1 MANGLLRPRAYSS
14 LPVHFLSLFGRIAHI
29 AYAFTKSDYKT
40 TFIPVMFYAYMSAK
54 PSLYSLK
61 VPRAAFWLWIH
72 LFQFCVANQVLSPE
86 EDALNKPYR
95 PIPSKLISVPAA
107 RALRWSLAPIC
118 LGLSWVYGLLNNG
131 VGLALA
137 FALYNEFGLD
147 SYWLSKNLLNAVGS
161 VLWNVGAAKIAS
173 GGLSNSPISHHNSWM
188 APYVVALIVTT
199 TSHIQD
205 FRDEAGDLKQGRLTL
220 PILMP
225 KFSRAITP
233 LILTSWSF
241 GLAHLW
247 LLELRGTASLLFI
260 ALGLFTG
267 GRIFLYRSEEDD
279 KFSYRC
285 YLIWLCVAQVLPF
298 CGTA

>member
-1 MANGLLRPRAYSS
+1 
-14 LPVHFLSLFGRIAHI
+14 
-29 AYAFTKSDYKT
+29 
-40 TFIPVMFYAYMSAK
+40 MFYAYMSAK

-107 RALRWSLAPIC
+107 RALRWSLAPVC
-118 LGLSWVYGLLNNG
+118 LGLSWAYGLLNNG
-131 VGLALA
+131 VGLTLA

-173 GGLSNSPISHHNSWM
+173 GGNCFLCGLYLFINSRFLNRVGLSNSLINHHNSWM

-233 LILTSWSF
+233 LVLTSWSF

-267 GRIFLYRSEEDD
+267 GRIFLYRSEEED

-285 YLIWLCVAQVLPF
+285 YLVRSIIRATQLY
-298 CGTA
+298 